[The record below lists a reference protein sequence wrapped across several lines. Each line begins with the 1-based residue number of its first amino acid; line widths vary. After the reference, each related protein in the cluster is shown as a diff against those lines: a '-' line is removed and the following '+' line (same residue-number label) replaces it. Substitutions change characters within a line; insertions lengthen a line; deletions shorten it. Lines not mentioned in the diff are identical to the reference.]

1 MNLLREYIRELLT
14 EAAKKPRDLPA
25 GVHIVI
31 DPQGN
36 RGAAIHYADE
46 DGDGIVATQDGPWG
60 EIYIVDVAGHY
71 IDSPC
76 GSAWKVSSANTGSGW
91 GPMLYDVAM
100 EYATV
105 MGGGLIADRDAVSP
119 DARGVWAYYFNR
131 RGDVKAHQ
139 LDNVNNELT
148 PEIEEDN
155 CDQKVAGFD
164 VSRYGDRYS
173 QRSKKFV
180 NWTKS
185 PLSKRYTKEPTTL
198 NALRAGGRVI
208 ER

>member
-76 GSAWKVSSANTGSGW
+76 GGAWKVSSANAGSGW

-155 CDQKVAGFD
+155 CDQEVAGYEIQHAD
-164 VSRYGDRYS
+164 SYS
-173 QRSKKFV
+173 PRQV
-180 NWTKS
+180 DADWVKS
-185 PLSKRYTKEPTTL
+185 PLSKRYTKEPTTM
-198 NALRAGGRVI
+198 NALIALDRLV
-208 ER
+208 EK